1 MNSAVLKRKF
11 TGKPVTMPYSAA
23 KIERMQRMFDESREK
38 VLAARNE
45 EIEKAYQKG
54 KEDGI
59 SKTVSALN
67 GVVEN
72 ARAEEREKSYKD
84 GCEKGFEDGQN
95 WANIE
100 NSITFLLALH
110 DTYEFGPEEIM
121 TVVRKGNEYIHQAN
135 KGNPTIGQLAR
146 RLNEQ
151 CEIQL
156 DKDDVELLRKFS
168 IFEEGDPYD

>member
-1 MNSAVLKRKF
+1 MNIKDYNLSNALKQL
-11 TGKPVTMPYSAA
+11 A
-23 KIERMQRMFDESREK
+23 K
-38 VLAARNE
+38 
-45 EIEKAYQKG
+45 
-54 KEDGI
+54 
-59 SKTVSALN
+59 
-67 GVVEN
+67 
-72 ARAEEREKSYKD
+72 
-84 GCEKGFEDGQN
+84 
-95 WANIE
+95 
-100 NSITFLLALH
+100 
-110 DTYEFGPEEIM
+110 EIM

>member
-1 MNSAVLKRKF
+1 MLRKWQH
-11 TGKPVTMPYSAA
+11 
-23 KIERMQRMFDESREK
+23 IES
-38 VLAARNE
+38 
-45 EIEKAYQKG
+45 
-54 KEDGI
+54 
-59 SKTVSALN
+59 
-67 GVVEN
+67 
-72 ARAEEREKSYKD
+72 
-84 GCEKGFEDGQN
+84 
-95 WANIE
+95 
-100 NSITFLLALH
+100 SITFLLALH